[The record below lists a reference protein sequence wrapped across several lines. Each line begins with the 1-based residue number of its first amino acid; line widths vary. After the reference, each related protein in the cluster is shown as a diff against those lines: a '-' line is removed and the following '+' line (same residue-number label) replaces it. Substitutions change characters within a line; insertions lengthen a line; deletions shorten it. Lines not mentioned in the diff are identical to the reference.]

1 MRIDE
6 MMNGIWSAASAAE
19 ENEIIEW
26 VLEVLSDRSKISPSQ
41 IDMIRGLAIEW
52 TDLDASEGAT

>member
-1 MRIDE
+1 MKIDE
-6 MMNGIWSAASAAE
+6 MLQGIWSAASAAE

-26 VLEVLSDRSKISPSQ
+26 VLETLGDRSKLSPTQ